1 MADSCFRKIN
11 MTNLETIAKAI
22 RESNQPQVVTPR
34 QLINAVGYERRS
46 PNACRIID
54 EFLEENDL
62 EVVPHYLNEWVD
74 NDVEVRPKEKATK
87 RLREDPIKRLG
98 LLKAA
103 NTKPTSVDNSDPLQK
118 AVTLMMLN
126 NYSQLPVMKGPRT
139 IVGYISWET
148 IGEAISKGEASE
160 LVKDYK
166 RETVRTL
173 KRDTPLLRAIYEVY
187 KHDFIVV
194 TGEDGTPCGI
204 VTTADI
210 SSQFLTWTEPF
221 VMLEQIENLI
231 RHILDGKILKED
243 LEKVCQEESRKP
255 ESIDD
260 LTFGEYIALMEN
272 PKQWERIGLKSVDRA
287 LFVQSLNE
295 VREIRNDIMH
305 FDPEGIDDSSRG
317 KLKAMGDYLTKL
329 ANLSTKTI
337 V

>member
-1 MADSCFRKIN
+1 MN
-11 MTNLETIAKAI
+11 NLESIAKTI
-22 RESNQPQVVTPR
+22 KETNQPLKVTPR
-34 QLINAVGYERRS
+34 MLINAVGYARRS
-46 PNACRIID
+46 PNACRMID
-54 EFLEENDL
+54 EFLEYNDL

-74 NDVEVRPKEKATK
+74 NEIEVRPKEKATK
-87 RLREDPIKRLG
+87 GLREDPIKRLG

-103 NTKPTSVDNSDPLQK
+103 NTKPTTVDNSDTLDK
-118 AVTLMMLN
+118 AITLMMLN
-126 NYSQLPVMKGPRT
+126 NFSQLPVMNGTRK
-139 IVGYISWET
+139 IVGFISWET
-148 IGEAISKGEASE
+148 IGEARSKGETSQQ
-160 LVKDYK
+160 VKDYK

-187 KHDFIVV
+187 KNDFIVV
-194 TGEDGTPCGI
+194 TAEDGSPCGI

-221 VMLEQIENLI
+221 VLLEQIENLI

-243 LEKVCQEESRKP
+243 LEKVCREKDRKP

-260 LTFGEYIALMEN
+260 LTFGEYIALIEN

-295 VREIRNDIMH
+295 VRVIRNDIMH
-305 FDPEGIDDSSRG
+305 FDPEGIDDSSKV
-317 KLKAMGDYLTKL
+317 KLMLVGEYLTKL
-329 ANLSTKTI
+329 ANFSDRAS

>member
-1 MADSCFRKIN
+1 
-11 MTNLETIAKAI
+11 MTNLESIAIAI
-22 RESNQPQVVTPR
+22 KETNQSQFVTPR

-46 PNACRIID
+46 PNACRMID
-54 EFLEENDL
+54 EFLEANDL
-62 EVVPHYLNEWVD
+62 EVQPHYLNEWVD
-74 NDVEVRPKEKATK
+74 NKVEIRPKEKATK
-87 RLREDPIKRLG
+87 RLREDPIKRLW

-103 NTKPTSVDNSDPLQK
+103 NTKPTAVDNSDPLQK

-126 NYSQLPVMKGPRT
+126 SFSQLPVLKGPRT

-148 IGEAISKGEASE
+148 IGEAISKGETSE

-173 KRDTPLLRAIYEVY
+173 KRDTPLLRAVYEVY
-187 KHDFIVV
+187 KNDFIVV
-194 TGEDGTPCGI
+194 TADDGSPCGI

-221 VMLEQIENLI
+221 VMMEQIENLI

-243 LEKVCQEESRKP
+243 LEKVCQEDTRKP
-255 ESIDD
+255 ETIDD

-272 PKQWERIGLKSVDRA
+272 PKQWERIGLKSVDRT
-287 LFVQSLNE
+287 LFIQSLHE

-305 FDPEGIDDSSRG
+305 FDPEGIDYTSRA

-329 ANLSTKTI
+329 AK
-337 V
+337 

>member
-1 MADSCFRKIN
+1 MMN
-11 MTNLETIAKAI
+11 NLDNIAKTI
-22 RESNQPQVVTPR
+22 KETNRSLKVTPR
-34 QLINAVGYERRS
+34 MLINAVGYERRS
-46 PNACRIID
+46 PNACKMID
-54 EFLEENDL
+54 DFLEENDL

-74 NDVEVRPKEKATK
+74 NEIEVRPKEKATK

-103 NTKPTSVDNSDPLQK
+103 NTKPTSVDNSDNLQK

-148 IGEAISKGEASE
+148 IGEAISKGETSQ

-166 RETVRTL
+166 REIVRTL
-173 KRDTPLLRAIYEVY
+173 KRDTPLLKAIHEVY
-187 KHDFIVV
+187 ENEFIVV
-194 TGEDGTPCGI
+194 TAEDGSPCGI

-243 LEKVCQEESRKP
+243 LGKVCQEKERKP
-255 ESIDD
+255 DSIDD
-260 LTFGEYIALMEN
+260 LTFGEYIALIEN
-272 PKQWERIGLKSVDRA
+272 PKQWERIGLKSVDRS

-305 FDPEGIDDSSRG
+305 FDPEGIDEGSKE
-317 KLKAMGDYLTKL
+317 KLKSVGDYLVKL
-329 ANLSTKTI
+329 VNFSDQTNI
-337 V
+337 

>member
-1 MADSCFRKIN
+1 MKPMN
-11 MTNLETIAKAI
+11 NLDNIAKAI
-22 RESNQPQVVTPR
+22 KDTNQPQKVTPR
-34 QLINAVGYERRS
+34 TLINAVGYERRS
-46 PNACRIID
+46 PNACRMID
-54 EFLEENDL
+54 EFLECNDL
-62 EVVPHYLNEWVD
+62 EVVSHYLNEWVD
-74 NDVEVRPKEKATK
+74 NEIEVRPKEKATK

-103 NTKPTSVDNSDPLQK
+103 NTKPTSVDNSDSLQK

-126 NYSQLPVMKGPRT
+126 NYSQLPVMKGPRAV
-139 IVGYISWET
+139 VGYISWET
-148 IGEAISKGEASE
+148 IGEAISKGETSK

-173 KRDTPLLRAIYEVY
+173 KRDTPLLRAIHEVY
-187 KHDFIVV
+187 KNDFIVV
-194 TGEDGTPCGI
+194 TADDGAPCGI

-260 LTFGEYIALMEN
+260 LTFGEYIALIEN

-305 FDPEGIDDSSRG
+305 FDPEGIDDCSKE
-317 KLKAMGDYLTKL
+317 KLKAVGDYLTKL
-329 ANLSTKTI
+329 ANFSESTR

>member
-1 MADSCFRKIN
+1 
-11 MTNLETIAKAI
+11 MTNLESIAIAI
-22 RESNQPQVVTPR
+22 KETNQSQFVTPR

-46 PNACRIID
+46 PNACRMID
-54 EFLEENDL
+54 EFLEANDL
-62 EVVPHYLNEWVD
+62 EVQPHYLNEWVD
-74 NDVEVRPKEKATK
+74 NKVEIRPKEKATK
-87 RLREDPIKRLG
+87 RLREDPIKRLW

-103 NTKPTSVDNSDPLQK
+103 NTKPTAVDNSDPLQK

-126 NYSQLPVMKGPRT
+126 SFSQLPVLKGPRT

-148 IGEAISKGEASE
+148 IGEAISKGETSE

-173 KRDTPLLRAIYEVY
+173 KRDTPLLRAVYEVY
-187 KHDFIVV
+187 KNDFIVV
-194 TGEDGTPCGI
+194 TADDGSPCGI

-221 VMLEQIENLI
+221 VMMEQIENLI

-243 LEKVCQEESRKP
+243 LEKVCQEDTRKP
-255 ESIDD
+255 ETIDD

-272 PKQWERIGLKSVDRA
+272 PKQWERIGLKSVDRT
-287 LFVQSLNE
+287 LFIQSLHE

-305 FDPEGIDDSSRG
+305 FDPEGIDYTSRAR
-317 KLKAMGDYLTKL
+317 LKAMGDYLTKL
-329 ANLSTKTI
+329 AK
-337 V
+337 